1 MPVNAPLKTAP
12 KTPTALAEPR
22 PQVPG
27 GKPPLRHPL
36 TMDGRDASHLRGDPI
51 TGDRYWSKEFAQQEW
66 DHMWTRIWHVAGRTA
81 ELQQPGDYVVHDFMH
96 ESVFCVKQHDGSIKA
111 FYNTCGHRGQRLVW
125 NSASVNDGFH
135 CPYHGWVWGK
145 DGVLKHAQ
153 DSHDFPQG
161 DPCGKRKLRELR
173 CDTWGGFVWYS
184 MSDDSPSLQEFLHP
198 IPEVFRNYPM
208 ETAVRV
214 YWLKVDLNTNWKFS
228 TDNFSESYHTR
239 TAHPQVP
246 PWIDQD
252 VDTARH
258 EMWPN
263 GHGRTVQPM
272 RPSLSDRL
280 PPPYDAILRQ
290 WDIDPDSYPD
300 YESKAMQGWLD
311 LKSAKRRLWKERGY
325 LHYEH
330 MDDEQIT
337 DSPHTVIFPNVT
349 ISFLPDNLIFF
360 RTEPHADDPNKC
372 TFDLW
377 CMAFPVAGQTVV
389 ESIMAGPQPL
399 EEAEFQHRAF
409 DDGRGIPELAGQ
421 IVYQD
426 MLLAEGQQRGMH
438 SRGYADAYLTGQETR
453 VRFFHEVLNDYIEG
467 RR

>member
-1 MPVNAPLKTAP
+1 MS
-12 KTPTALAEPR
+12 
-22 PQVPG
+22 
-27 GKPPLRHPL
+27 
-36 TMDGRDASHLRGDPI
+36 GRDPTLLRGDPI
-51 TGDRYWSKEFAQQEW
+51 TGDRFTSKEFAQREW
-66 DHMWTRIWHVAGRTA
+66 EHMWTRIWHVAGRTA
-81 ELQQPGDYVVHDFMH
+81 ELQEPGDYIVHDFMH
-96 ESVFCVKQHDGSIKA
+96 ESVFCVRQADGSIKA

-135 CPYHGWVWGK
+135 CPYHGWVWGT
-145 DGVLKHAQ
+145 DGVLRYAQ
-153 DSHDFPQG
+153 DTHDFPQG
-161 DPCGKRKLRELR
+161 NPCGKRKLKELR

-184 MSDDSPSLQEFLHP
+184 MSDDSPSLMEFLDP
-198 IPEVFRNYPM
+198 MPEVYRNYPM

-214 YWLKVDLNTNWKFS
+214 YWLKVDLNTNWKFA

-280 PPPYDAILRQ
+280 PPGEPHPFDAILRQ
-290 WDIDPDSYPD
+290 WDIDPDRYPD
-300 YESKAMQGWLD
+300 YETKTMQGWLD
-311 LKSAKRRLWKERGY
+311 LKAQKRKLWKERGY
-325 LHYEH
+325 VHYEH
-330 MDDEQIT
+330 MNDEEIT

-360 RTEPHADDPNKC
+360 RTEPHPDDPNKC

-377 CMAFPVAGQTVV
+377 CMAFPVEGQTEV
-389 ESIMAGPQPL
+389 ESIMAGVQPL

-409 DDGRGIPELAGQ
+409 DNGKGIPELAGQ

-426 MLLAEGQQRGMH
+426 MMLAEGQQRGMW
-438 SRGYADAYLTGQETR
+438 SRGYQDAYLSAQEAR
-453 VRFFHEVLNDYIEG
+453 VRFFHEVLNDYLEG

>member
-1 MPVNAPLKTAP
+1 MT
-12 KTPTALAEPR
+12 
-22 PQVPG
+22 Q
-27 GKPPLRHPL
+27 PPIHPL
-36 TMDGRDASHLRGDPI
+36 TLDGRDPANLRGDPI
-51 TGDRYWSKEFAQQEW
+51 TGDRYTSRDFMQREW

-81 ELQQPGDYVVHDFMH
+81 ELEEPGDYVVHDFMK
-96 ESVFCVKQHDGSIKA
+96 ESVICVRQDDGSIRA
-111 FYNTCGHRGQRLVW
+111 FYNACGHRGQRLAW
-125 NSASVNDGFH
+125 NAASVTEGFQ
-135 CPYHGWVWGK
+135 CPYHGWLWGK
-145 DGVLKHAQ
+145 DGVLRAAQ
-153 DSHDFPQG
+153 DPQDFPQG
-161 DPCGKRKLRELR
+161 NPCGKLRLKELR
-173 CDTWGGFVWYS
+173 CDIWGGMVWYT
-184 MSDDSPSLQEFLHP
+184 MDPDAPSLADYLAP
-198 IPEVFRNYPM
+198 IPEIYANYPM
-208 ETAVRV
+208 DTAVRV
-214 YWLKVDLNTNWKFS
+214 FWMKIKLDTNWKFA

-258 EMWPN
+258 EMYPG

-280 PPPYDAILRQ
+280 PDGVPHPFDHILRQ

-311 LKSAKRRLWKERGY
+311 LKAAKRRLWQERGY

-330 MDDEQIT
+330 MNEEEIT

-360 RTEPHADDPNKC
+360 RTEPHPDDPGKC

-399 EEAEFQHRAF
+399 REAEQEIRDF
-409 DDGRGIPELAGQ
+409 DHGRGVPEIDGQ
-421 IVYQD
+421 IVFQD
-426 MLLAEGQQRGMH
+426 MILADGQQRGMH
-438 SRGYADAYLTGQETR
+438 SRGYTDAYLSGQETR
-453 VRFFHEVLNDYIEG
+453 VRFFHEVLNDYLEG